1 MNWIKT
7 LSLVLIFLLG
17 IGLSNFLFAQETLEN
32 NKDEI
37 ALTRAIIKV
46 QKKQLIA
53 KNMNFT
59 PSEKEKFWKLYREY
73 QDQLDFINGRR
84 VKLITDFAD
93 ALKNK
98 SLSDEKALKM
108 LNESFHN
115 RRLRLSTKQSFADK
129 FQEILPGKKVA
140 RFFQLE
146 NKLDAIINFELAR
159 QIPLVQ

>member
-7 LSLVLIFLLG
+7 LALALVFIFG
-17 IGLSNFLFAQETLEN
+17 MGSNDFSIAQGTLEAN
-32 NKDEI
+32 QDEI
-37 ALTRAIIKV
+37 ELTRAIIKV

-98 SLSDEKALKM
+98 SLSDEKALKI
-108 LNESFHN
+108 LNGSLHN
-115 RRLRLSTKQSFADK
+115 KRLRLSTKQSFVDK